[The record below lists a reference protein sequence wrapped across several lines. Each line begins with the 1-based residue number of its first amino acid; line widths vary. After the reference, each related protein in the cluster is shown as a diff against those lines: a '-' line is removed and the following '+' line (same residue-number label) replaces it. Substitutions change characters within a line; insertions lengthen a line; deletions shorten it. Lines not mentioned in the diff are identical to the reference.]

1 MSKPPRGGARTRVPP
16 SLYPFESRFH
26 DLDGLRYHYLDEGEV
41 RQGGEPVVMLH
52 GNPTWSFYYR
62 DLIGKLR
69 DRHRVIAPDHIGCGF
84 SDKPGDDRY
93 EYSLRQ
99 RVDDVEALLDALV
112 PEERVTLVLHDWG
125 GMIGM
130 GWAVRHP
137 ERVGRIVLFNT
148 AAFHLPRTK
157 KLPTSLWWVRNTIVA
172 AFLVRRFN
180 AFSRGAAWACCTR
193 ARLTK
198 EVRDAYCAPYDS
210 WDNRIATLRFVQDIP
225 LSPQDRS
232 YATVSEVESKL
243 GLFAETPVLIC
254 WGDRDFVFDHHFLAE
269 WRRRLPQAEVHRF
282 HDSGHYVL
290 EDAKAEILP
299 LVDRF
304 LEA

>member
-1 MSKPPRGGARTRVPP
+1 MKIPPA
-16 SLYPFESRFH
+16 LYPFESRFF
-26 DLDGLRYHYLDEGEV
+26 DLGGLRYHYLDEGKSLEG
-41 RQGGEPVVMLH
+41 REPVVMLH

-62 DLIGKLR
+62 DLIRSLR
-69 DRHRVIAPDHIGCGF
+69 DRHRVIAPDHIGCGY

-93 EYSLRQ
+93 EYSLQQ
-99 RVDDVEALLDALV
+99 RVSDVEALLDALV
-112 PEERVTLVLHDWG
+112 PTEKLTLVLHDWG

-137 ERVGRIVLFNT
+137 ERVRRIVLLNT
-148 AAFHLPRTK
+148 AAFHLPESK
-157 KLPTSLWWVRNTIVA
+157 KLPRSLWWVRNTAVA

-180 AFSRGAAWACCTR
+180 AFSRGAAWIGCR
-193 ARLTK
+193 RIRLAK

-210 WDNRIATLRFVQDIP
+210 WKNRIATLRFVQDIP
-225 LSPQDRS
+225 LSPEDRA
-232 YATVSEVESKL
+232 YDFVTEVQSRL
-243 GLFAETPVLIC
+243 GLFSDTPVLLC

-282 HDSGHYVL
+282 EDCGHYVL
-290 EDAKAEILP
+290 EDAKAEILQ
-299 LVDRF
+299 LVSRF

>member
-1 MSKPPRGGARTRVPP
+1 MKIPPA
-16 SLYPFESRFH
+16 LYPFESRFF
-26 DLDGLRYHYLDEGEV
+26 DLGGLRYHYLDEGESLEG
-41 RQGGEPVVMLH
+41 REPVVMLH

-62 DLIGKLR
+62 DLIRSLR
-69 DRHRVIAPDHIGCGF
+69 DRHRVIAPDHIGCGY

-93 EYSLRQ
+93 EYSLQQ
-99 RVDDVEALLDALV
+99 RVSDVEALLDALV
-112 PEERVTLVLHDWG
+112 PTEKLTLVLHDWG

-137 ERVGRIVLFNT
+137 ERVRRIVLLNT
-148 AAFHLPRTK
+148 AAFHLPESK
-157 KLPTSLWWVRNTIVA
+157 KLPRSLWWVRNTAVA

-180 AFSRGAAWACCTR
+180 AFSRGAAWIGCRRTR
-193 ARLTK
+193 LAK

-210 WDNRIATLRFVQDIP
+210 WKNRIATLRFVQDIP
-225 LSPQDRS
+225 LSPEDRA
-232 YATVSEVESKL
+232 YDFVTEVQSRL
-243 GLFAETPVLIC
+243 GLFSDTPVLLC

-282 HDSGHYVL
+282 EDCGHYVL
-290 EDAKAEILP
+290 EDAKAEILQ
-299 LVDRF
+299 LVSRF

>member
-1 MSKPPRGGARTRVPP
+1 MKRQVPP

-26 DLDGLRYHYLDEGEV
+26 DLGGLRYHYLDEGEG
-41 RQGGEPVVMLH
+41 RKGGEPVVMLH

-62 DLIGKLR
+62 DLIGNLR
-69 DRHRVIAPDHIGCGF
+69 HRHRVIAPDHIGCGY

-99 RVDDVEALLDALV
+99 RVADVEALLDELV
-112 PEERVTLVLHDWG
+112 PEERLTLVLHDWG

-137 ERVGRIVLFNT
+137 EQVRRIVLFNT
-148 AAFHLPRTK
+148 AAFHLPEKK
-157 KLPTSLWWVRNTIVA
+157 KLPTSLWWVRNTGVA

-180 AFSRGAAWACCTR
+180 AFSRGATWACCKR
-193 ARLTK
+193 ARLPK

-210 WDNRIATLRFVQDIP
+210 WENRIATLRFVQDIP
-225 LSPQDRS
+225 LSPEDRS
-232 YATVSEVESKL
+232 YGVVSEVESKL
-243 GLFAETPVLIC
+243 GLFAQTPVLIC

-269 WRRRLPQAEVHRF
+269 WRRHLPLAEVHRF
-282 HDSGHYVL
+282 HDCGHYVL
-290 EDAKAEILP
+290 EDAKTEILP

-304 LEA
+304 LDP